1 MTPLSVH
8 QWVPAAHKGDAI
20 GDSARKVR
28 DLLRA
33 RGHASEI
40 FALTI
45 DDDLR
50 HEIRPFSDPE
60 ARRGD
65 VTVLHFAL
73 PSVMTGA
80 FATLPGGRVLQ
91 YHNITPAHFFAGY
104 DANIYRLATLGRA
117 ELATLVGHVDL
128 ALGDSEYNRQELEA
142 LGFAP
147 TGVLPIAVN
156 TARITDAPRRP
167 ALERVLADGQMN
179 ILFVGRI
186 APNKK
191 IEDHIRLA
199 EYYKRYVD
207 TYYRFIFVGR
217 TDAVPRYYQ
226 TIRALMERYQMPS
239 DRFWFTGPVPDV
251 DLAAFYRHASVYV
264 SLSEH
269 EGFCVPLVEAM
280 AARVPVLAYG
290 AAAVPETMG
299 GAGCVFT
306 PKDLAYAGELLGLLT
321 YDDRLRSRIIDGQ
334 LARLEAFSDARLDAH
349 LDGMLAPFA

>member
-1 MTPLSVH
+1 MLSVH

-20 GDSARKVR
+20 GDSARRVR

-50 HEIRPFSDPE
+50 HEIRPFTDPE
-60 ARRGD
+60 SRRGN
-65 VTVLHFAL
+65 VTIFHFAL
-73 PSVMTGA
+73 PSPMTAA

-91 YHNITPAHFFAGY
+91 YHNITPPHFFADY
-104 DANIYRLATLGRA
+104 APHIYRLAMLGRQ

-128 ALGDSEYNRQELEA
+128 ALGDSGYNRDELDA

-147 TGVLPIAVN
+147 TGVMPVAVDLE
-156 TARITDAPRRP
+156 RITAAPRRP
-167 ALERVLADGQMN
+167 ALEKVLADGLVN
-179 ILFVGRI
+179 FLFVGRI

-199 EYYKRYVD
+199 EHYKRYVD
-207 TYYRFIFVGR
+207 SRYRFIFVGR
-217 TDAVPRYYQ
+217 TDAVPSYYA
-226 TIRALMERYQMPS
+226 TVRALMERYRMPA
-239 DRFWFTGPVPDV
+239 DRFWFTGPVPNA
-251 DLAAFYRHASVYV
+251 DLAAFYRYSSVYV

-269 EGFCVPLVEAM
+269 EGFCVPLLEAM
-280 AARVPVLAYG
+280 AAGVPVLAYG

-299 GAGCVFT
+299 GAGIVFT
-306 PKDLAYAGELLGLLT
+306 PKDLEYAAELMGRLT
-321 YDDRLRSRIIDGQ
+321 YDDRLRADIIAGQ
-334 LARLEAFSDARLDAH
+334 YARLEAFSTARLHAH
-349 LDGMLAPFA
+349 LDGMLAPFV